1 MSNEANTPMMKQY
14 LGIKKNYPDTLL
26 FYRMGDFYELFFDD
40 AKKASRLLDITL
52 TARGTSQGNPIPMA
66 GVPFH
71 AADSYIKK
79 LISQGESVVICE
91 QTGEI
96 MADSG
101 GKVDAAKGTTKG
113 STKGTMERKVVRIIT
128 PGTATEED
136 LIDETRDNLVG
147 ALCLQDNKY
156 GLAWINLGSG
166 NFHTQTLDKLDNL
179 NNELARL
186 QINEILLQA
195 KQPGLVG
202 DIRNT
207 RFYDSA
213 YFSKAA
219 ASELLEEEFGKECL
233 QDISQ
238 SALCAAGALLSFIKE
253 TQLNPLRH
261 LNPPKSSV
269 ENEAIIIDPQSR
281 RNLGI
286 DTDGTSGMDLFGI
299 LNKCSTPM
307 GARFLRNQLHRP
319 LRNIDILEAR
329 HEAVEEIITLRCH
342 DTLRSEIKK
351 AGDMERALGRISL
364 RNARPRDFLR
374 IRMGLDV
381 VGVLHNNLGLSSA
394 LAQRINDE
402 MQPLEELNNL
412 LRRALVETLPA
423 TIRNGGVIADGYDE
437 ELDELRQLQKN
448 SGEYL
453 LQLEQREKQNS
464 GISTLKVGYNRAFG
478 YYIEISRAQSA
489 NAPEHFIRRQTL
501 KNAERFIT
509 PELKEYED
517 KALSSH
523 SRALAREKQ
532 LYDNL
537 FAEVDKHLS
546 VLQKNCLSLIRLDFL
561 TTLAER
567 ALALNWQKPEL
578 NVSHCINIEEGRH
591 PLVEYYSAE
600 PFIANNLLLDS
611 KQRLLIIT
619 GPNMGGKSTYMR
631 QSALI
636 VLLAYIGSFVPAT
649 KAQIGRVDKIFTRIG
664 SGDDLAAGSSTFM
677 TEMTE
682 TAHILNNATEDS
694 LILMDEIGRG
704 TSTYDGMSLAWA
716 CAHYICNN
724 LRSYALFATHY
735 FEITELAKEL
745 EGAKNVHLAAREHD
759 NDVIFLYQIRTG
771 PTNRSY
777 GLQVAKLAGVP
788 GKVTDYANELLNQ
801 LQSSK
806 GDDAYIHTNLSA
818 QPTVSEQKDMFV
830 EDELRTRLTKLEPDE
845 LSPRDALAELYRL
858 KELI

>member
-96 MADSG
+96 MVDSG
-101 GKVDAAKGTTKG
+101 GKVDAAKGA
-113 STKGTMERKVVRIIT
+113 TKGTMERKVVRIIT
-128 PGTATEED
+128 PGTATEEN

-147 ALCLQDNKY
+147 ALCLQDSKY

-186 QINEILLQA
+186 QINELLLQA

-213 YFSKAA
+213 YFNKAA

-233 QDISQ
+233 QDISP

-261 LNPPKSSV
+261 LNPPKSNV

-286 DTDGTSGMDLFGI
+286 DTNGASGMDLFGI

-402 MQPLEELNNL
+402 LQPLEELNNL

-489 NAPEHFIRRQTL
+489 NAPEYFIRRQTL

-537 FAEVDKHLS
+537 FAEVDKYLP

-716 CAHYICNN
+716 CAHYICHN

-806 GDDAYIHTNLSA
+806 GEDAYIHTNLSA

>member
-1 MSNEANTPMMKQY
+1 MMKQY

-96 MADSG
+96 MVDSG
-101 GKVDAAKGTTKG
+101 GKVDAAKGTAKGTTKGTTKG

-136 LIDETRDNLVG
+136 LIDENRDNLVG
-147 ALCLQDNKY
+147 ALCLQDSKY

-186 QINEILLQA
+186 QINELLLQA

-213 YFSKAA
+213 YFNKAA

-374 IRMGLDV
+374 IRTGLDV

-453 LQLEQREKQNS
+453 LQLEQREKQSS

-537 FAEVDKHLS
+537 FAEVDKYLP

-806 GDDAYIHTNLSA
+806 GENAYIHTNLSA
-818 QPTVSEQKDMFV
+818 QPTVNEQKDMFV

>member
-1 MSNEANTPMMKQY
+1 MMKQY

-96 MADSG
+96 MVDSG

-136 LIDETRDNLVG
+136 LIDESRDNLVG
-147 ALCLQDNKY
+147 ALCLQDSKY

-186 QINEILLQA
+186 QINELLLQA

-286 DTDGTSGMDLFGI
+286 DTNGASGMDLFGI

-381 VGVLHNNLGLSSA
+381 VGILHNNLGLSSA

-537 FAEVDKHLS
+537 FTEVDKHLP

-649 KAQIGRVDKIFTRIG
+649 KAEIGRVDKIFTRIG

-806 GDDAYIHTNLSA
+806 GEDAYIHTNLSA

>member
-1 MSNEANTPMMKQY
+1 MMKQY

-96 MADSG
+96 MVDSG
-101 GKVDAAKGTTKG
+101 GKVDAAKGA
-113 STKGTMERKVVRIIT
+113 TKGTMERKVVRIIT
-128 PGTATEED
+128 PGTATEEN
-136 LIDETRDNLVG
+136 LIDESRDNLVG
-147 ALCLQDNKY
+147 ALCLQDSKY

-186 QINEILLQA
+186 QINELLLQA

-213 YFSKAA
+213 YFNKAA

-233 QDISQ
+233 QDISL

-286 DTDGTSGMDLFGI
+286 DTNGASGMDLFGI

-489 NAPEHFIRRQTL
+489 NAPEYFIRRQTL

-537 FAEVDKHLS
+537 FAEVDKYLP

-806 GDDAYIHTNLSA
+806 GEDAYIHTNLSA
-818 QPTVSEQKDMFV
+818 QPTVNEQKDMFV

>member
-113 STKGTMERKVVRIIT
+113 TTKGTMERKVVRIIT

-136 LIDETRDNLVG
+136 LIDESRDNLVG
-147 ALCLQDNKY
+147 ALCLQDSKY

-186 QINEILLQA
+186 QINELLLQA
-195 KQPGLVG
+195 KQPGIVG

-537 FAEVDKHLS
+537 FAEVDKYLS